1 VIPAGTVKHVDHE
14 KMEIS
19 VDCTTIEIKAAPP
32 YEPDVDD
39 ATYSDRLAIYYS
51 DLYSGIG

>member
-1 VIPAGTVKHVDHE
+1 VEHINHE
-14 KMEIS
+14 QMEIS

-39 ATYSDRLAIYYS
+39 ATYPERLADYYS
-51 DLYSGIG
+51 DLYSGIR